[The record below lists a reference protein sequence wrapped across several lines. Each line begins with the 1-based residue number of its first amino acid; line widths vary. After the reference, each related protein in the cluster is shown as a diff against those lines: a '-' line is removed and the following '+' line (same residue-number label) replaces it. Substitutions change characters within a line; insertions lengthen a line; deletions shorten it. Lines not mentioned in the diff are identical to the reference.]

1 MRSRSTVSVIHGLL
15 RSNCRSWV
23 DMVRAADSVEQD
35 LKVQASC
42 VKQDQKSVPCLL
54 IRYHRSLSDHHF
66 GQLMPYTYY
75 FLSML
80 PAFRIRM
87 PIREQEGTLKKIMI
101 DKADK
106 LRNRDRKRGS
116 EIMEQQIACW
126 ELRVQLDVT
135 GSESWSFKT
144 YEGIKREGNIEKV
157 SLSHQP
163 YSHMA
168 CALCMVVE
176 NNSSQVAVWC
186 MEIPLNMDARG
197 FSYKRSMMRQPDS
210 IFFFP
215 SCQVKLS
222 QSNIELFR
230 LYR

>member
-1 MRSRSTVSVIHGLL
+1 MMFVVHAHQIIKRYVVFFYCVPKHVNECFFFRTPIPDEMRSRSTVSVIHGLL

-42 VKQDQKSVPCLL
+42 VKQDQNSVPCLL

-80 PAFRIRM
+80 PAFPIRM

-116 EIMEQQIACW
+116 EIMEQQIAC
-126 ELRVQLDVT
+126 
-135 GSESWSFKT
+135 
-144 YEGIKREGNIEKV
+144 
-157 SLSHQP
+157 
-163 YSHMA
+163 
-168 CALCMVVE
+168 
-176 NNSSQVAVWC
+176 
-186 MEIPLNMDARG
+186 
-197 FSYKRSMMRQPDS
+197 
-210 IFFFP
+210 
-215 SCQVKLS
+215 
-222 QSNIELFR
+222 
-230 LYR
+230 